1 MKILSR
7 WPLYPLLLAAYAVLF
22 VYAANISEVLLEQL
36 VEPLL
41 LALGL
46 GLAVFAV
53 SALLFRDL
61 RRGAL
66 LASAILLAVL
76 FFGHAA
82 FQLGGAGIPE
92 EAQLVAWSVFI
103 VAVGVYAV
111 RARGSL
117 ATATAALNVFALLLV
132 AMSLVTIVPAETTR
146 AVRASEGE
154 AITEQSVVEATRKPE
169 RDIYFLVFDR
179 YGSDWSLKQAYG
191 IENDLYPDLEAMGFQ
206 VIPGARANY
215 HTSDLSLAS
224 TLNMRYL
231 DDLTETLGRDSGD
244 RTPARELMAR
254 HEVGTFLRQ
263 QGYRFYHIGAWWE
276 PTRSSPIADEVL
288 SLGKTAEFGSVLKGG
303 TILPTLEKLAGREE
317 PDTPS
322 RAQHR
327 DMALFAIRQV
337 QHLGRTPGRKFVF
350 AHILLPHPPYVLAD
364 KGRRVLKEEADST
377 SEAELFDQQLQYT
390 NELMK
395 RTVASLLDGPDETD
409 PIIVLGADEGPYLC
423 GDDDCVDGSPEQYG
437 IRHGVLRAYYLPG
450 LDYTVPADDSGVNIF
465 RMLLREYFGA
475 DLPDLPNRSYTW
487 PDKDSHLRFPGRHGH
502 PAAAGRPGLPA
513 PERAALDH
521 HGRSQPGARGSRPR
535 RPRPQPGARGRQRG
549 ACGQPGARGLMPGPA
564 RPGQPRVSERRR
576 PQVPRATST
585 PA

>member
-7 WPLYPLLLAAYAVLF
+7 WPFHPLLLAAYAVLF

-46 GLAVFAV
+46 AVVVFAGA
-53 SALLFRDL
+53 ALLFRDL

-66 LASAILLAVL
+66 LASAVLLTLL

-92 EAQLVAWSVFI
+92 EAQLVAWVVFI
-103 VAVGVYAV
+103 VAVAVYAW

-117 ATATAALNVFALLLV
+117 ATMTAGLNVFTAILV
-132 AMSLVTIVPAETTR
+132 AMSLITIVPAETMR

-154 AITEQSVVEATRKPE
+154 PVTGDVGIESTRNPE
-169 RDIYFLVFDR
+169 RDIYFLNFDR
-179 YGSDWSLKQAYG
+179 YGSDWSLKEAYG
-191 IENDLYPDLEAMGFQ
+191 IENDLYPDLEAMGLQ
-206 VIPGARANY
+206 VIPGARATY

-224 TLNMRYL
+224 TLNMRHL
-231 DDLTETLGRDSGD
+231 DELTETVGPDSGD
-244 RTPARELMAR
+244 RAPARELLAR
-254 HEVGTFLRQ
+254 HDVGTFLRQ

-276 PTRSSPIADEVL
+276 PTRTSPIADEVL

-303 TILPTLEKLAGREE
+303 TILPALEKLAGREE

-350 AHILLPHPPYVLAD
+350 AHILLPHPPYVLGEG
-364 KGRRVLKEEADST
+364 GRRVLKEEADRT

-390 NELMK
+390 NQLIK

-409 PIIVLGADEGPYLC
+409 PIIVISADEGPYLC
-423 GDDDCVDGSPEQYG
+423 GDDDCIDGTPETYG

-450 LDYTVPADDSGVNIF
+450 LDYTVPEDDTGVNIF
-465 RMLLREYFGA
+465 RMILREYFGA

-487 PDKDSHLRFPGRHGH
+487 PDKDHIYDFQDITDLLPLPGG
-502 PAAAGRPGLPA
+502 
-513 PERAALDH
+513 
-521 HGRSQPGARGSRPR
+521 PGARPPDEEYKIRTGEPSPEPSPDSSPEAGSPS
-535 RPRPQPGARGRQRG
+535 PEAGSPS
-549 ACGQPGARGLMPGPA
+549 PA
-564 RPGQPRVSERRR
+564 PSQG
-576 PQVPRATST
+576 
-585 PA
+585 

>member
-487 PDKDSHLRFPGRHGH
+487 PDKAHIYDFQDVTDILPLPGGPGYRPPSEQHSITTGEAS
-502 PAAAGRPGLPA
+502 PAPGAPTPA
-513 PERAALDH
+513 PEAA
-521 HGRSQPGARGSRPR
+521 SAVPEAASAVPAASPAPGA
-535 RPRPQPGARGRQRG
+535 
-549 ACGQPGARGLMPGPA
+549 
-564 RPGQPRVSERRR
+564 
-576 PQVPRATST
+576 
-585 PA
+585 